1 MSVFE
6 LVAIGLETGQQW
18 RRALAPNT
26 TILIGRHGEGGAWE
40 IPWDRRISRQH
51 AELVLEGAQ
60 LRVRCLESA
69 RNSIL
74 FRGKKLRQVTV
85 FPGED
90 FGIGRTLFRVE
101 HADHVPTQEGGLAQ
115 PVLDLESQLG
125 LPSESPS
132 LTAAHVAH
140 VVDGGVFGNYD
151 LIDQI
156 SRGGSGQLLKA
167 VHRHL
172 KWPAAIKLLSREAAS
187 SAEELAR
194 FRNKM
199 QVLARLQHP
208 NVICVHDAGELHG
221 MRYLVM
227 EFVDGRNLV
236 SRLKEQTLE
245 VPAAVDVILQA
256 ARGLRHAHAHK
267 IVHRNVNP
275 GHLMITR
282 RGTIKVVGW
291 SLALRR
297 GETVLAARDECR
309 ELVGTLDY
317 MAPEQTV
324 DSDQVDPRADIYSL
338 GCTLFAIL
346 TRRVVYPV
354 DWFKR
359 KLLAQRHQPAPTLQE
374 LRPDV
379 PDALEAVY
387 QRMMA
392 KSRGQR
398 YPSMDDVIAAL
409 QQSLGT

>member
-1 MSVFE
+1 MRPVF
-6 LVAIGLETGQQW
+6 
-18 RRALAPNT
+18 APSS
-26 TILIGRHGEGGAWE
+26 
-40 IPWDRRISRQH
+40 P
-51 AELVLEGAQ
+51 
-60 LRVRCLESA
+60 
-69 RNSIL
+69 
-74 FRGKKLRQVTV
+74 
-85 FPGED
+85 
-90 FGIGRTLFRVE
+90 
-101 HADHVPTQEGGLAQ
+101 
-115 PVLDLESQLG
+115 DLESSLG
-125 LPSESPS
+125 LPSEAPS
-132 LTAAHVAH
+132 LMAAH
-140 VVDGGVFGNYD
+140 VVDGAAFGNYD

-167 VHRHL
+167 MHRHL
-172 KWPAAIKLLSREAAS
+172 KWPAAIKLLSREAVA

-199 QVLARLQHP
+199 QVLAQLQHP
-208 NVICVHDAGELHG
+208 NVIGVHDAGDLDG
-221 MRYLVM
+221 MCYLVM
-227 EFVDGRNLV
+227 EYVDGRSLV

-282 RGTIKVVGW
+282 RGTVKIVGW

-297 GETVLAARDECR
+297 GETDSTPQDEGR
-309 ELVGTLDY
+309 GLIGTLDY

-324 DSDQVDPRADIYSL
+324 DADHVDPRADIYSL

-359 KLLAQRHQPAPTLQE
+359 KVLAQRHQPAPVLQA
-374 LRPDV
+374 LRTDV

-387 QRMMA
+387 QRMMV

-398 YPSMDDVIAAL
+398 YRCMEDVIAAL
-409 QQSLGT
+409 QQALGTSGVSPRAWHERG